1 MNTVR
6 RSRSPR
12 SAAVSAEDQPQQP
25 RNVVG
30 TLRNQ
35 RLSVRSTCC
44 GWCSAHTAALREKS
58 SRRARILQSCRTG
71 RRSSNPRSA
80 TGPRSQRQ
88 HRSRGAENFW
98 GCRRCG
104 AVAGGHCPR
113 AKIQARCED
122 SGARA
127 SRPQQPR
134 TREGATNFQR
144 SGSGVAA
151 AAGDGRTPRPLFA
164 VRSRARPRL
173 SRPAGAQGWL
183 VRLIPWFRCAS
194 PPANFLRASGTRPR
208 GKRCSA
214 VDQGGR
220 NVRCHPSWR

>member
-12 SAAVSAEDQPQQP
+12 SAAVSPEDQPQQP
-25 RNVVG
+25 LNVVG

-71 RRSSNPRSA
+71 RRSSNPRGA

-98 GCRRCG
+98 RCRRSG
-104 AVAGGHCPR
+104 AVAGGDCSR
-113 AKIQARCED
+113 AKIHARCED
-122 SGARA
+122 SGELA

-144 SGSGVAA
+144 SGSGVAP

-173 SRPAGAQGWL
+173 SRPAGAQRWV
-183 VRLIPWFRCAS
+183 VRWIRWFRCAS
-194 PPANFLRASGTRPR
+194 PPANFWRAPGTGRR
-208 GKRCSA
+208 VERCGA
-214 VDQGGR
+214 M
-220 NVRCHPSWR
+220 N